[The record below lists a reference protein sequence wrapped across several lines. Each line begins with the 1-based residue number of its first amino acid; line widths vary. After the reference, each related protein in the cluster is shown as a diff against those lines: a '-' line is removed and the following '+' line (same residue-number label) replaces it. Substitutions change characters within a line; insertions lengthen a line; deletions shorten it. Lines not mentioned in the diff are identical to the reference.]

1 MINGEFC
8 TSVCLL
14 LYEVGFP
21 PITVVEL
28 LIEAI
33 PFIPSG
39 TCCCSDKLIPLLSL
53 GSWFVTCR
61 EFEPLEL
68 ILLLGGMFIV
78 IRDFAVAAV
87 VLLATYSPNVCDGC
101 KR

>member
-1 MINGEFC
+1 M
-8 TSVCLL
+8 
-14 LYEVGFP
+14 
-21 PITVVEL
+21 
-28 LIEAI
+28 
-33 PFIPSG
+33 
-39 TCCCSDKLIPLLSL
+39 TCK
-53 GSWFVTCR
+53 

-68 ILLLGGMFIV
+68 ILLLGGMFMV